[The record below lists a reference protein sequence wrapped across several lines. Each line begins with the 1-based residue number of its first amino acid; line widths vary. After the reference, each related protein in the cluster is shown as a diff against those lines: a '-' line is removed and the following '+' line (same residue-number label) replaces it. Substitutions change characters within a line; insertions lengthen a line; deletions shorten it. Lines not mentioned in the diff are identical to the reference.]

1 MSLAAGAVNQSNAFM
16 RKHEKVELFG
26 HPRHA
31 ERATIPIQELEAMRT
46 SDAPISASKH
56 GLETICGAS
65 CETGA
70 Q

>member
-1 MSLAAGAVNQSNAFM
+1 MIVETKTTIKQAVISLEA
-16 RKHEKVELFG
+16 
-26 HPRHA
+26 
-31 ERATIPIQELEAMRT
+31 LEAMRT
-46 SDAPISASKH
+46 QRSSIPASKY